1 MRLEVKLWGFIDQD
15 LFGSL
20 SELLNRL
27 ETNAG
32 KIYTA
37 CTTESKEKAEK
48 SIRKCCKMPTV
59 GLEPFTEEILGVM
72 NDVRWFFTAAK
83 MLYSSNVYWKFAV
96 LREIREM
103 DCVIREV
110 RTKALS
116 EMQTDLHS
124 AKGDKKLADSI
135 YHAAMQPGSTILAS
149 LIL

>member
-1 MRLEVKLWGFIDQD
+1 
-15 LFGSL
+15 
-20 SELLNRL
+20 
-27 ETNAG
+27 
-32 KIYTA
+32 
-37 CTTESKEKAEK
+37 
-48 SIRKCCKMPTV
+48 MPTV